1 MKFRNYFKKIKLS
14 VNDEQVFQDFE
25 VFYIYATIATILST
39 ENILFF
45 LSLSQV
51 LKDTFCLLE

>member
-25 VFYIYATIATILST
+25 VFYIYATIATILF
-39 ENILFF
+39 N
-45 LSLSQV
+45 
-51 LKDTFCLLE
+51 